1 MRRLVAQLFFVRV
14 ARKLAQVLTV
24 GVRVLFKQFG
34 QRGVAVGD
42 QPLAPVFGAVEH
54 RGVEARGLAA
64 GVQRVAD
71 RFECLVVFPAHLLR
85 QKLQLA
91 FVRAMRRDTPGIVDM
106 RYQTVGHRQPRDLL
120 RRQRRQLAGQFEHF
134 QSLAPLLTAARGQKF
149 TGFKIFAS
157 HGDRIMH

>member
-1 MRRLVAQLFFVRV
+1 MQ
-14 ARKLAQVLTV
+14 
-24 GVRVLFKQFG
+24 
-34 QRGVAVGD
+34 
-42 QPLAPVFGAVEH
+42 H
-54 RGVEARGLAA
+54 RGVQTRGFAA

-71 RFECLVVFPAHLLR
+71 RFQRLVVFPAHLFG

-91 FVRAMRRDTPGIVDM
+91 FVRAVRRDAPGVVDM
-106 RYQTVGHRQPRDLL
+106 RNQDVGHRQPRDLL
-120 RRQRRQLAGQFEHF
+120 RRQFGQLACQLKHF